1 MLKAV
6 NIDPQSIQATT
17 LQVLREK
24 RIMLQQQSEEVRVNL
39 LINEL
44 VEEAVEREPMNADLY
59 KRLMDGY
66 ITEREF
72 IDALEN
78 VSQMLDNNDTMNNIS
93 NISNNSHTR
102 PIVSQAQ
109 TRARERARARA
120 RPPVQSQSRIQ
131 APMRSYRAHMRHRT
145 RE

>member
-6 NIDPQSIQATT
+6 KTDPQSIQATT

-59 KRLMDGY
+59 KRLLDGY
-66 ITEREF
+66 ISEREF

-78 VSQMLDNNDTMNNIS
+78 VSQSLRYHLALTFHD
-93 NISNNSHTR
+93 
-102 PIVSQAQ
+102 
-109 TRARERARARA
+109 
-120 RPPVQSQSRIQ
+120 
-131 APMRSYRAHMRHRT
+131 AHNLAGA
-145 RE
+145 

>member
-17 LQVLREK
+17 LQVLQER
-24 RIMLQQQSEEVRVNL
+24 RISLLNQSEEVRVNL
-39 LINEL
+39 LINDL
-44 VEEAVEREPMNADLY
+44 VLEAVEKEPMNADLY

-78 VSQMLDNNDTMNNIS
+78 VSQSLRYHLALAFLD
-93 NISNNSHTR
+93 SHNLNR
-102 PIVSQAQ
+102 V
-109 TRARERARARA
+109 
-120 RPPVQSQSRIQ
+120 
-131 APMRSYRAHMRHRT
+131 
-145 RE
+145 

>member
-1 MLKAV
+1 MLKSV
-6 NIDPQSIQATT
+6 KIDPQSIQATT

-59 KRLMDGY
+59 KRLLDGY
-66 ITEREF
+66 ISEREF

-78 VSQMLDNNDTMNNIS
+78 VSQSIRYHLALAFLD
-93 NISNNSHTR
+93 SHNLKG
-102 PIVSQAQ
+102 A
-109 TRARERARARA
+109 
-120 RPPVQSQSRIQ
+120 
-131 APMRSYRAHMRHRT
+131 
-145 RE
+145 

>member
-1 MLKAV
+1 MLKSV
-6 NIDPQSIQATT
+6 KIDPQSIQATT

-59 KRLMDGY
+59 KRLLDGY
-66 ITEREF
+66 ISEREF

-78 VSQMLDNNDTMNNIS
+78 VSQSLRYHLALTFLD
-93 NISNNSHTR
+93 
-102 PIVSQAQ
+102 
-109 TRARERARARA
+109 
-120 RPPVQSQSRIQ
+120 
-131 APMRSYRAHMRHRT
+131 AHNLAGA
-145 RE
+145 

>member
-1 MLKAV
+1 MLKTV
-6 NIDPQSIQATT
+6 KIDPQSIQATT

-59 KRLMDGY
+59 KRLLDGY

-78 VSQMLDNNDTMNNIS
+78 VSQSLRYHLALAFLD
-93 NISNNSHTR
+93 SHNLKG
-102 PIVSQAQ
+102 A
-109 TRARERARARA
+109 
-120 RPPVQSQSRIQ
+120 
-131 APMRSYRAHMRHRT
+131 
-145 RE
+145 

>member
-6 NIDPQSIQATT
+6 KIDPQSIQATT

-44 VEEAVEREPMNADLY
+44 VEEAVEQSPMNADLY

-66 ITEREF
+66 LSEREF
-72 IDALEN
+72 IDALEG
-78 VSQMLDNNDTMNNIS
+78 VTADFRYHLALAFLD
-93 NISNNSHTR
+93 SHNL
-102 PIVSQAQ
+102 
-109 TRARERARARA
+109 
-120 RPPVQSQSRIQ
+120 SRV
-131 APMRSYRAHMRHRT
+131 
-145 RE
+145 

>member
-1 MLKAV
+1 MLKSV
-6 NIDPQSIQATT
+6 KIDPQSIQATT

-59 KRLMDGY
+59 KRLLDGY
-66 ITEREF
+66 ISEREF

-78 VSQMLDNNDTMNNIS
+78 VSQSLRYHLALAFLD
-93 NISNNSHTR
+93 SHNLKG
-102 PIVSQAQ
+102 A
-109 TRARERARARA
+109 
-120 RPPVQSQSRIQ
+120 
-131 APMRSYRAHMRHRT
+131 
-145 RE
+145 

>member
-1 MLKAV
+1 MLKSV
-6 NIDPQSIQATT
+6 KIDPQSIQATT

-59 KRLMDGY
+59 KRLLDGY
-66 ITEREF
+66 ISEREF

-78 VSQMLDNNDTMNNIS
+78 VSQSLRYHLALAFLDAHNI
-93 NISNNSHTR
+93 TG
-102 PIVSQAQ
+102 A
-109 TRARERARARA
+109 
-120 RPPVQSQSRIQ
+120 
-131 APMRSYRAHMRHRT
+131 
-145 RE
+145 

>member
-1 MLKAV
+1 MLKTV
-6 NIDPQSIQATT
+6 KIDPQSILATT

-59 KRLMDGY
+59 KRLLDGY

-78 VSQMLDNNDTMNNIS
+78 VSQSLRYHLALAFLD
-93 NISNNSHTR
+93 SHNLKG
-102 PIVSQAQ
+102 A
-109 TRARERARARA
+109 
-120 RPPVQSQSRIQ
+120 
-131 APMRSYRAHMRHRT
+131 
-145 RE
+145 

>member
-1 MLKAV
+1 MLKTV
-6 NIDPQSIQATT
+6 KIDPQSIQATT

-59 KRLMDGY
+59 KRLLDGY
-66 ITEREF
+66 ISEREF

-78 VSQMLDNNDTMNNIS
+78 VSQSLRYHLALAFLDAHNI
-93 NISNNSHTR
+93 TG
-102 PIVSQAQ
+102 A
-109 TRARERARARA
+109 
-120 RPPVQSQSRIQ
+120 
-131 APMRSYRAHMRHRT
+131 
-145 RE
+145 

>member
-1 MLKAV
+1 MLKEV
-6 NIDPQSIQATT
+6 KVDPQSIQATT

-24 RIMLQQQSEEVRVNL
+24 RIMLQQKSEEVRVNL

-78 VSQMLDNNDTMNNIS
+78 VSQSLRYHLALAFLDAHNI
-93 NISNNSHTR
+93 TG
-102 PIVSQAQ
+102 A
-109 TRARERARARA
+109 
-120 RPPVQSQSRIQ
+120 
-131 APMRSYRAHMRHRT
+131 
-145 RE
+145 

>member
-1 MLKAV
+1 MLKSV
-6 NIDPQSIQATT
+6 KIDPQSIQATT

-59 KRLMDGY
+59 KRLLDGY
-66 ITEREF
+66 ISEREF

-78 VSQMLDNNDTMNNIS
+78 VSQSLRYHLALAFLDAHNI
-93 NISNNSHTR
+93 
-102 PIVSQAQ
+102 AG
-109 TRARERARARA
+109 A
-120 RPPVQSQSRIQ
+120 
-131 APMRSYRAHMRHRT
+131 
-145 RE
+145 

>member
-1 MLKAV
+1 MLKEV
-6 NIDPQSIQATT
+6 KVDPQSIQATT

-78 VSQMLDNNDTMNNIS
+78 VSQSLRYHLALAFLDSHNI
-93 NISNNSHTR
+93 TG
-102 PIVSQAQ
+102 A
-109 TRARERARARA
+109 
-120 RPPVQSQSRIQ
+120 
-131 APMRSYRAHMRHRT
+131 
-145 RE
+145 